1 MQELKSFNDGWKF
14 HFGDI
19 ETIRNRWGW
28 AKSGSFNQGP
38 ESKAY
43 DDSDWKNVTLPHDFV
58 FETKVYDYSEKEVKM
73 IFDYLEKELK
83 NARNKFNGS
92 DSEEGKFSLH

>member
-28 AKSGSFNQGP
+28 AKSGSFNQYG
-38 ESKAY
+38 E
-43 DDSDWKNVTLPHDFV
+43 
-58 FETKVYDYSEKEVKM
+58 E
-73 IFDYLEKELK
+73 
-83 NARNKFNGS
+83 NA
-92 DSEEGKFSLH
+92 